1 MDDDAGP
8 SGYWLRA
15 ASGKLPYGGALACMG
30 LELSSIPAMCLEP
43 ERVFS
48 GYGPS
53 LRGGHSFLY
62 LTRPHPPRFLLARML
77 QLANTS

>member
-1 MDDDAGP
+1 
-8 SGYWLRA
+8 
-15 ASGKLPYGGALACMG
+15 MG